1 MTAASYNHK
10 ILCVRGWWIFVLV
23 ALLGTSVTRLR
34 ADDLAMGFDS
44 ANKLYA
50 EGKYAEAAAAYD
62 KLLAGGNVSEAIYFN
77 RGNALFKAGQLGRAI
92 ASYRQAELLAPRD
105 SVLRANLQLA
115 RTRARGGSPYHG
127 NRWVGLVSWL
137 GLNEWAVLLMV
148 AFWVLFILLAVGQ
161 WRKELKTSVRTY
173 VWLAGGAFVVFFV
186 CLGTMHN
193 QYRSPSAIVV
203 VGETEVRNGPLDE
216 SPGIFKVRDGAELEV
231 TDQKDGWLQVI
242 DVAQR
247 MGWVRQDQVILLQQG
262 KVQRAGT

>member
-1 MTAASYNHK
+1 MSMASSNQK
-10 ILCVRGWWIFVLV
+10 MFCSGAWRIFVLAV
-23 ALLGTSVTRLR
+23 LLGTLVTSLR
-34 ADDLAMGFDS
+34 ADDLATGFDS

-50 EGKYAEAAAAYD
+50 EGKFSEAASAYD
-62 KLLAGGNVSEAIYFN
+62 ALLAGGNVSEAIYFN
-77 RGNALFKAGQLGRAI
+77 RGNALFKAGQVGRAI

-105 SVLRANLQLA
+105 STLRANLQLA
-115 RTRARGGSPYHG
+115 RTRARGGSMYHG
-127 NRWVGLVSWL
+127 NRWVALVSWL
-137 GLNEWAVLLMV
+137 GLNEWAVLLMA

-161 WRKELKTSVRTY
+161 WRPEFKASVRSY

-193 QYRSPSAIVV
+193 EYRSPSAIVV
-203 VGETEVRNGPLDE
+203 VGETEVRNGPLEE

-247 MGWVRQDQVILLQQG
+247 MGWVRQDQVILLEQG
-262 KVQRAGT
+262 KARSGKS